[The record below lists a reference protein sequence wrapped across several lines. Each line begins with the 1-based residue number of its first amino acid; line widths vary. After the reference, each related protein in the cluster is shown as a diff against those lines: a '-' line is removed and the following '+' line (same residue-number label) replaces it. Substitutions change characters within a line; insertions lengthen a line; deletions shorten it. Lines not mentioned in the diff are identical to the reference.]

1 MGEVHPEVR
10 AGFGLNAQP
19 VVLFELQ
26 LEQVLKVGEQVR
38 RGFRSLSRFP
48 AATRD
53 LALILAA
60 DVPAGSVQAIL
71 GGSPLVE
78 YAELF
83 DVYTGDKIPA
93 GTKSLAW
100 HVYFRSHE
108 RTLTSEEINRTVDG
122 LLRTL
127 SREVGATLRSN

>member
-1 MGEVHPEVR
+1 
-10 AGFGLNAQP
+10 
-19 VVLFELQ
+19 
-26 LEQVLKVGEQVR
+26 
-38 RGFRSLSRFP
+38 
-48 AATRD
+48 
-53 LALILAA
+53 LILAA

-71 GGSPLVE
+71 GGSSLVE
-78 YAELF
+78 NAELF

-127 SREVGATLRSN
+127 NREVGATLRSN